1 MPTSVSR
8 SQLGTLAQ
16 PADSSFGL
24 LLFVNVGVERT
35 CPHATA
41 AAPSVIAA
49 QHTPRNAPRGLPVL
63 VIGVSPYGPAG
74 RRGRQDS
81 CSVGRIPRG
90 ALLASRKFACS
101 ANPCLRG
108 GALDRDY

>member
-1 MPTSVSR
+1 MPTPVSR
-8 SQLGTLAQ
+8 SKLGTLAE

-35 CPHATA
+35 CPHAAA
-41 AAPSVIAA
+41 AAPSVITAA
-49 QHTPRNAPRGLPVL
+49 LTARNPPRGLPVL

-90 ALLASRKFACS
+90 ALLASRKIAGS
-101 ANPCLRG
+101 ATHPGPC
-108 GALDRDY
+108 DRA